1 MEMVTNV
8 TIGIINLAWCFGPEV
23 IIVGGGIGRERAL
36 LDPLREQLAEAT
48 SAMAMEFCLV
58 EAELADDAGLIGGAA
73 WRRAN
78 DARTDKVDTTG

>member
-1 MEMVTNV
+1 
-8 TIGIINLAWCFGPEV
+8 
-23 IIVGGGIGRERAL
+23 
-36 LDPLREQLAEAT
+36 
-48 SAMAMEFCLV
+48 MAMEFCLV